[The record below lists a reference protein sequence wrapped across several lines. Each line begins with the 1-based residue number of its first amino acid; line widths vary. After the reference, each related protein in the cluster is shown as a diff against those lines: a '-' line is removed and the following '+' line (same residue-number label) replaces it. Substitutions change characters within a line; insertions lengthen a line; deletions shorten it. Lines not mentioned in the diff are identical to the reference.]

1 MRDTTV
7 ECTLRAA
14 PKSSMLWIS
23 SITNHSDRMKTTGNQ
38 PLQPSLR
45 SYYDGSTFVIRSLYS
60 SQSESE
66 SDIRVR
72 IRFRFRYRIRV
83 RTRSEKR
90 RVPAVT
96 GWPHEPAQ
104 SDRIFSACSSTG
116 FCISDRP
123 SAQSEFWGTKYA
135 DNGDKR

>member
-45 SYYDGSTFVIRSLYS
+45 SYYDGTTLVIRSLYS

-72 IRFRFRYRIRV
+72 FRVRITIRFRVRI
-83 RTRSEKR
+83 RSEKK

-96 GWPHEPAQ
+96 GWPHESAR
-104 SDRIFSACSSTG
+104 SDRISLACSSTDS
-116 FCISDRP
+116 CTSDR
-123 SAQSEFWGTKYA
+123 AQEPEYEGSTSTHTG
-135 DNGDKR
+135 GI